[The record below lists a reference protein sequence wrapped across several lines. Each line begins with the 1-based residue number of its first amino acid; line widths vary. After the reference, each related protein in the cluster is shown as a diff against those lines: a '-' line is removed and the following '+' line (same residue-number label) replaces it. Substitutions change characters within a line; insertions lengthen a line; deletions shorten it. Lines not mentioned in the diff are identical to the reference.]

1 MTTFRYTAP
10 PPPKRPPKREYKRF
24 YTRWWFKT
32 GVVLMIL
39 GVVAAGSVLAFPK
52 QILGGTAKALSNGP
66 SASITEMAEGNMPS
80 MSTLYDADGNVIT
93 TFYDQYRIP
102 VSGGKISG
110 HMRDAIVAIEDRRF
124 YDHDGVDWFGV
135 MRAVVKNAMA
145 GSVEQGAS
153 TLTQQYVK
161 NYNWL
166 VTAQTEQEQAE
177 AIAQTS
183 SRKLTEITTAETLT
197 EQVSKDEILTNYL
210 NLVTFGNNTYG
221 IEAASR
227 TYFGIPAVQLSVP
240 QSALLAG
247 IVQAPSAFDPYVNPE
262 DAKDRRNLVLDAM
275 VTYGK
280 ITQAEADKYKMEP
293 LGVLPEPAQP
303 QKGCASAGNRG
314 FFCAQAVADLEA
326 QGVTEEDLNTKGL
339 SIKTSLDPQTQDSLT
354 TSLQAH
360 VNPKEVGVSEVSA
373 VIQPGTTSRF
383 VKAMG
388 SSRNY
393 GYGDSETVL
402 PLASSLVGN
411 GAGSVFK
418 VFTAAV
424 ALQQGLGTQTVLQVP
439 ANYEATGL
447 GFGGNEGCTPGK
459 YCVSNT
465 GTYPAQMTLTDA
477 LAQSPNTPFVALAE
491 KVGNSNIV
499 DMAVKLGLRSYGHAA
514 EGEATIADQMRG
526 SGSFTLGV
534 TPVNVLELSNV
545 GATIASEGT
554 WCAPQTI
561 TSIKDK
567 DGKETVPKAQCESV
581 LDPKVAT
588 NLAQALSQDVVRGT
602 ASAAAKSARWSGVM
616 AGKTGTTDA
625 HQSASF
631 LGFTRG
637 LSSAVYAIND
647 GELTKGLCTA
657 PLRQCD
663 SGTVYGGNEPAQTW
677 FGANI
682 PIIGKY
688 GGPGLNDAT
697 PDAAQGTA
705 QADADNLVKN
715 KNTADARAALEKAGY
730 KVLGE
735 QSDHNDTVPAGT
747 VMGVIFQGQPMAKG
761 SVLLSVSKGPA
772 PRSAVLGGESSES
785 SESDSSFNNRSWR
798 PGQSNSSNSRSTSG
812 GRSATL

>member
-1 MTTFRYTAP
+1 
-10 PPPKRPPKREYKRF
+10 
-24 YTRWWFKT
+24 
-32 GVVLMIL
+32 MIL

-52 QILGGTAKALSNGP
+52 QILGGTARALSNGP
-66 SASITEMAEGNMPS
+66 AATVNEMAEGNMPS
-80 MSTLYDADGNVIT
+80 VSTLYDADGNVIT

-102 VSGGKISG
+102 VTRDKISG
-110 HMRDAIVAIEDRRF
+110 HMLNAIVAIEDRRF
-124 YDHDGVDWFGV
+124 YEHDGVDWFGV

-145 GSVEQGAS
+145 GDVEQGAS

-166 VTAQTEQEQAE
+166 IAAKTEQEQAD

-197 EQVSKDEILTNYL
+197 EQVSKDDILTNYL

-221 IEAASR
+221 IEAAAQ
-227 TYFGIPAVQLSVP
+227 TYFGIPAVRLSIP

-262 DAKDRRNLVLDAM
+262 DAQDRRDLVLDAM

-280 ITQAEADKYKMEP
+280 ITQAEADKYKTEP
-293 LGVLPEPAQP
+293 LGVLPEPAHP
-303 QKGCASAGNRG
+303 QKGCAAAGNRG
-314 FFCAQAVADLEA
+314 FFCAQAVADLES
-326 QGVTEEDLNTKGL
+326 QGITEEDLNTKGL
-339 SIKTSLDPQTQDSLT
+339 SITTSLDPQTQDSLT
-354 TSLQAH
+354 KSLQSN
-360 VNPKEVGVSEVSA
+360 VNPKEIGVSEVSA
-373 VIQPGTTSRF
+373 VVQPGTTTRY

-393 GYGDSETVL
+393 GYGEAETVL

-439 ANYEATGL
+439 PTYEATGL
-447 GFGGNEGCTPGK
+447 GFGGNEGCPPGK

-465 GTYPAQMTLTDA
+465 GTYPDKMTLTDA

-491 KVGNSNIV
+491 KVGNTNIV
-499 DMAVKLGLRSYGHAA
+499 DMAVKLGLRSYDHAA
-514 EGEATIADQMRG
+514 EGESSIADQMRG

-534 TPVNVLELSNV
+534 NPVNVLELSNV

-567 DGKETVPKAQCESV
+567 EGKETVPQAQCESV
-581 LDPKVAT
+581 LDPKIAT

-602 ASAAAKSARWSGVM
+602 ASNAAKKAGWSGAM

-625 HQSASF
+625 YQSASF

-647 GELTKGLCTA
+647 GEVTKGLCTA

-677 FGANI
+677 FGANM
-682 PIIGKY
+682 PILDKY
-688 GGPGLNDAT
+688 GGAGLNSAT

-735 QSDHNDTVPAGT
+735 KTDYNDAVPAGT
-747 VMGVIFQGQPMAKG
+747 VMGVIFQGQPMVKG
-761 SVLLSVSKGPA
+761 SVLLSVSNGPA
-772 PRSAVLGGESSES
+772 PRSAILGGESSGGGAGRDTS
-785 SESDSSFNNRSWR
+785 ARISGQGNSNNNS
-798 PGQSNSSNSRSTSG
+798 PSNS